1 MPESRPV
8 PPVREP
14 ILFSERLRLRPV
26 TVDDAAAV
34 QSYRGRDDVVR
45 YLTHEPLTLE
55 ASQAR
60 LRVAV
65 EHWRRYPAEWF
76 NANFAA
82 ELLERASDNDGAG
95 DSASANV
102 SVSSGASGRV
112 IGDLRAWNLQLDA
125 SGPATESPDVFWIGY
140 ALHPEMQGQ
149 GYAREAAAR
158 MIRWLFDE
166 RSARELRAIAW
177 TPNTA
182 SISLLEKLGFRIFLE
197 LPAEAEEHS
206 KKLPAVHL
214 RLTRSEW
221 AAAQA
226 ETRRS
231 ATKRSYPQ
239 QGSTHQQHTREK
251 TEES

>member
-1 MPESRPV
+1 MPERSPVQRPSAG
-8 PPVREP
+8 PA
-14 ILFSERLRLRPV
+14 LLSERLRLRAV
-26 TVDDAAAV
+26 TVDDTAAV

-45 YLTHEPLTLE
+45 YLTHEPLSLDAT
-55 ASQAR
+55 R
-60 LRVAV
+60 DRMRVAV
-65 EHWRRYPAEWF
+65 EHWRRYPADWF

-82 ELLERASDNDGAG
+82 ELLE
-95 DSASANV
+95 
-102 SVSSGASGRV
+102 SGADGGRV
-112 IGDLRAWNLQLDA
+112 IGDLRAWNLELDA

-140 ALHPEMQGQ
+140 AFHPDMQGK

-158 MIRWLFDE
+158 MVRWLFDE

-182 SISLLEKLGFRIFLE
+182 SITLLEKLGFRIFRE

-206 KKLPAVHL
+206 TKLPAVHL
-214 RLTRSEW
+214 RLMRSEW

-226 ETRRS
+226 VIRQNTTQTR
-231 ATKRSYPQ
+231 
-239 QGSTHQQHTREK
+239 

>member
-1 MPESRPV
+1 MPESSPGQ
-8 PPVREP
+8 PAHGGP
-14 ILFSERLRLRPV
+14 ILLSERMRLRPV
-26 TVDDAAAV
+26 TLDDTVAV

-45 YLTHEPLTLE
+45 YLTHEPLSLDATRD
-55 ASQAR
+55 R
-60 LRVAV
+60 LRVGV

-82 ELLERASDNDGAG
+82 ELLEDATE
-95 DSASANV
+95 
-102 SVSSGASGRV
+102 SSGGRL
-112 IGDLRAWNLQLDA
+112 IGDLRAWNLELDA

-140 ALHPEMQGQ
+140 AFHPDMQGK

-158 MIRWLFDE
+158 MVRWLFDE

-182 SISLLEKLGFRIFLE
+182 SITLLEKLGFRIFRE
-197 LPAEAEEHS
+197 LPAETEKHP

-226 ETRRS
+226 VIRQNTTR
-231 ATKRSYPQ
+231 
-239 QGSTHQQHTREK
+239 TR

>member
-1 MPESRPV
+1 MPEHSPV
-8 PPVREP
+8 QWTSSGPA
-14 ILFSERLRLRPV
+14 LLSERMRLRPV
-26 TVDDAAAV
+26 TVDDTAAV

-45 YLTHEPLTLE
+45 YLTHEPLSLDATRD
-55 ASQAR
+55 R

-65 EHWRRYPAEWF
+65 EHWRRYPADWF

-82 ELLERASDNDGAG
+82 ELLEPGADG
-95 DSASANV
+95 
-102 SVSSGASGRV
+102 GRV
-112 IGDLRAWNLQLDA
+112 IGDLRAWNLEVDA

-140 ALHPEMQGQ
+140 AFHPDMQGK

-158 MIRWLFDE
+158 MVRWLFDE

-182 SISLLEKLGFRIFLE
+182 SITLLEKLGFRIFRE
-197 LPAEAEEHS
+197 LPAETEKHP

-226 ETRRS
+226 VIRQNTTR
-231 ATKRSYPQ
+231 
-239 QGSTHQQHTREK
+239 TR